1 MSSEPGFHDKF
12 GLGNHHWCG
21 NIYCRFCTLVVLKDP
36 EAVPLFPEEIG
47 NVPIFCQRCKADNL
61 ESSTLHGKL
70 FETFS
75 DLERHIVHH
84 HGFDCVTI
92 AKNHQ
97 EFHSNVGH
105 EEKWH
110 FHQWVNC
117 TKLCLTDESYD
128 LHIKLEHNPKKANE
142 AKKHHQ
148 MILQNNKD
156 KIEKKIQ
163 RQQLVESIL
172 QIHEKEKKVKDS
184 KKTNSWKT
192 EGDPETYDVDKVLEE
207 LNEVSFWN

>member
-1 MSSEPGFHDKF
+1 M
-12 GLGNHHWCG
+12 
-21 NIYCRFCTLVVLKDP
+21 
-36 EAVPLFPEEIG
+36 
-47 NVPIFCQRCKADNL
+47 
-61 ESSTLHGKL
+61 
-70 FETFS
+70 
-75 DLERHIVHH
+75 
-84 HGFDCVTI
+84 
-92 AKNHQ
+92 
-97 EFHSNVGH
+97 
-105 EEKWH
+105 
-110 FHQWVNC
+110 
-117 TKLCLTDESYD
+117 
-128 LHIKLEHNPKKANE
+128 EHNPKKANE

-207 LNEVSFWN
+207 LNEVSF